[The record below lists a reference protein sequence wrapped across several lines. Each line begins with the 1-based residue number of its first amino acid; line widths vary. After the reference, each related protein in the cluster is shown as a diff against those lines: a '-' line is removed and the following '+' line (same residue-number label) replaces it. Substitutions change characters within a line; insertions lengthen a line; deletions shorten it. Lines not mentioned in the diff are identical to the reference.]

1 MVEAIPCIDEVFDQI
16 IDAVLNGQKLSGP
29 PADGATR
36 DVSLVAAAAVRAV

>member
-29 PADGATR
+29 PLTEPLAM
-36 DVSLVAAAAVRAV
+36 LVW